1 MAAPVTSAATFSAGG
16 GGITYASN
24 IFGEWVQVHDNVSNT
39 AIGASVLLNPGS
51 YSSVDIHP
59 LIINVGT
66 KIRLITKFD
75 DAVTTI
81 TTSPVVRVLGANQV
95 PDTSGVY
102 PTGTIFWRLDAA
114 TFNAAGTTVSSLAGS
129 PQAIQS
135 TGLSITTPT
144 SNDGYEL
151 RGAKAVL
158 VLVQTDSSF
167 VTLNPAAAEFPIV
180 AQVL

>member
-59 LIINVGT
+59 LIISFGT

-75 DAVTTI
+75 DGVTTI

-95 PDTSGVY
+95 PNASGVY
-102 PTGTIFWRLDAA
+102 PTGTVFWRLDAN
-114 TFNAAGTTVSSLAGS
+114 TFTG
-129 PQAIQS
+129 
-135 TGLSITTPT
+135 TGLTMTMAAASSSQQDGTFAYSTPY
-144 SNDGYEL
+144 SNDGYAL
-151 RGAKAVL
+151 LGAKSVIVL
-158 VLVQTDSSF
+158 HSTAASISGGADTVCRVL
-167 VTLNPAAAEFPIV
+167 
-180 AQVL
+180 AQVIN